1 MKISEIAALA
11 GVSSAAVSRYLNGG
25 SISEEKKEKIRKV
38 IEQTGYVPN
47 VAARSLRQQRSNS
60 IGVVVPKIN
69 SDSVSN
75 LLEGVSSVLS
85 KSGYLT
91 IFGNA
96 GNDKKQELDYLRM
109 MLEAKLAGIILMGT
123 VLTPAHIRFFKDSNR
138 PIVVCGQNHPSV
150 SCIYHDDRRAAR
162 EIARHIIGRGRRK
175 LAYVGAVETD
185 VSVGLNRRLG
195 VEEAMLETC
204 MNPAD
209 LMKTQVYFTL
219 DEGRKGMNE
228 ILDGGFVPDGVI
240 CATDTL
246 AVGAMKALQERGFI
260 IPEQVSVGGI
270 GGGLAGTIIS
280 PALTTVQLFHRE
292 SGERAAQLLL
302 SMIDYNRGHPGER
315 MPPTHTMLGYKLLER
330 KSVY

>member
-11 GVSSAAVSRYLNGG
+11 GVSPAAVSRYLNGG

-38 IEQTGYVPN
+38 IEETGYVPN

-60 IGVVVPKIN
+60 IGIVVPKIN

-96 GNDKKQELDYLRM
+96 ANDKKQELDYLRM
-109 MLEAKLAGIILMGT
+109 MQEAKLAGIILMGT
-123 VLTPAHIRFFKDSNR
+123 VLTPSHIRFFKDSNR

-162 EIARHIIGRGRRK
+162 EIARHIIARGRKR
-175 LAYVGAVETD
+175 LAYVGAVESD
-185 VSVGLNRRLG
+185 VSVGVNRRKG
-195 VEEAMLETC
+195 VEEAMREAGLD
-204 MNPAD
+204 PD
-209 LMKTQVYFTL
+209 GLVRTQVYFTM
-219 DEGRKGMNE
+219 DEGSRGMNE
-228 ILDGGFVPDGVI
+228 ILGGGFVPDGVI
-240 CATDTL
+240 CATDTI
-246 AVGAMKALQERGFI
+246 AVGAMKALKEHGFR

-270 GGGLAGTIIS
+270 GGGMAGTIIS

-292 SGERAAQLLL
+292 SGEKAAELLL
-302 SMIDYNRGHPGER
+302 SMIEYIREHPGER

-330 KSVY
+330 ESV

>member
-1 MKISEIAALA
+1 MKISEIAAMA

-25 SISEEKKEKIRKV
+25 SISEEKKQKIRRV
-38 IEQTGYVPN
+38 IEETGYVPN

-109 MLEAKLAGIILMGT
+109 MQEAKLAGVILMGT
-123 VLTPAHIRFFKDSNR
+123 VLTPAHISFFKESNI
-138 PIVVCGQNHPSV
+138 PIVVCGQNHSSV

-162 EIARHIIGRGRRK
+162 EITRHIIGKGRRR
-175 LAYVGAVETD
+175 LAFVGAVEAD
-185 VSVGLNRRLG
+185 VSVGLNRRIG
-195 VEEAMLETC
+195 VEEAMNEAG
-204 MNPAD
+204 MNPAG
-209 LMKTQVYFTL
+209 LVRTQVHFTVE
-219 DEGRKGMNE
+219 EGSKGMNE
-228 ILDGGFVPDGVI
+228 ILDSGFVPDGVI

-246 AVGAMKALQERGFI
+246 AVGAMKVLKERGYV
-260 IPEQVSVGGI
+260 IPDNVSVGGI

-280 PALTTVQLFHRE
+280 PTLTTVQLFHRE
-292 SGERAAQLLL
+292 SGEKAAQLLL
-302 SMIDYNRGHPGER
+302 SMIDYNREHPGER
-315 MPPTHTMLGYKLLER
+315 MPSTHTMLGYKLIER
-330 KSVY
+330 ESV

>member
-25 SISEEKKEKIRKV
+25 SISEEKKDKIKKI
-38 IEQTGYVPN
+38 IEETGYVPN

-109 MLEAKLAGIILMGT
+109 MQEAKLAGVILMGT
-123 VLTPAHIRFFKDSNR
+123 VLTPAHISFFKESCI
-138 PIVVCGQNHPSV
+138 PIVVCGQNHSSV

-162 EIARHIIGRGRRK
+162 EITRHIIGKGRRR
-175 LAYVGAVETD
+175 LAFVGAVEAD
-185 VSVGLNRRLG
+185 VSVGLNRRIG
-195 VEEAMLETC
+195 VEEAMTEAG
-204 MNPAD
+204 MNPAG
-209 LMKTQVYFTL
+209 LVRTQVHFTVE
-219 DEGRKGMNE
+219 EGSKGMNE
-228 ILDGGFVPDGVI
+228 ILDSGFVPDGVI

-246 AVGAMKALQERGFI
+246 AVGAIKVLKERGYV
-260 IPEQVSVGGI
+260 IPDDVSVGGI

-292 SGERAAQLLL
+292 SGEKAAQLLL
-302 SMIDYNRGHPGER
+302 SMIDYYREHPGER
-315 MPPTHTMLGYKLLER
+315 MPSTHTMLGYKLIER
-330 KSVY
+330 ESV

>member
-11 GVSSAAVSRYLNGG
+11 GVSSAAVSRFLNGG
-25 SISEEKKEKIRKV
+25 SISEEKKQKIKKV
-38 IEQTGYVPN
+38 IEETGYVPN

-85 KSGYLT
+85 KSGYMT

-109 MLEAKLAGIILMGT
+109 MQEVKLAGVILMGT
-123 VLTPAHIRFFKDSNR
+123 VLTPAHISFFRESEM
-138 PIVVCGQNHPSV
+138 PIVVCGQNHSSV

-162 EIARHIIGRGRRK
+162 EITRYIIGRGRRR
-175 LAYVGAVETD
+175 LAYVGAVEAD
-185 VSVGLNRRLG
+185 VSVGLNRRVG
-195 VEEAMLETC
+195 VEEAMLDAGMSPSE
-204 MNPAD
+204 
-209 LMKTQVYFTL
+209 LVRTQVHFTV
-219 DEGRKGMNE
+219 DEGHMGMNE
-228 ILDGGFVPDGVI
+228 IQDEGFVPDGVI

-246 AVGAMKALQERGFI
+246 AVGAIKALKERGFQ
-260 IPEQVSVGGI
+260 IPADISVGGI

-292 SGERAAQLLL
+292 SGEKAAELLL
-302 SMIDYNRGHPGER
+302 SMIEYSREHPGEK
-315 MPPTHTMLGYKLLER
+315 MPPTHTMLGYKLIER
-330 KSVY
+330 ESV

>member
-1 MKISEIAALA
+1 MKISEIAVLA

-25 SISEEKKEKIRKV
+25 SISEEKKQKIKQI
-38 IEQTGYVPN
+38 IEETGYVPN
-47 VAARSLRQQRSNS
+47 VTARSLRQQRSNS

-85 KSGYLT
+85 KSGYMT

-109 MLEAKLAGIILMGT
+109 MQEVKLAGVILMGT
-123 VLTPAHIRFFKDSNR
+123 VLTPAHISFFRESEM
-138 PIVVCGQNHPSV
+138 PIVVCGQNHSSV

-162 EIARHIIGRGRRK
+162 EITRYIIGRGRRR
-175 LAYVGAVETD
+175 LAYVGAVEAD
-185 VSVGLNRRLG
+185 VSVGLNRRVG
-195 VEEAMLETC
+195 VEEAMLDAGMSPSE
-204 MNPAD
+204 
-209 LMKTQVYFTL
+209 LVRTQVHFTV
-219 DEGRKGMNE
+219 DEGHKGMNE
-228 ILDGGFVPDGVI
+228 ILDEGFVPDGVI

-246 AVGAMKALQERGFI
+246 AVGAIKALKERGFQ
-260 IPEQVSVGGI
+260 IPADISVGGI

-292 SGERAAQLLL
+292 SGEKAAELLL
-302 SMIDYNRGHPGER
+302 SMIEYSREHPGEK
-315 MPPTHTMLGYKLLER
+315 MPPTHTMLGYKLIER
-330 KSVY
+330 ESV